1 MKKIKVLLLGKS
13 NVGKSSLINYVTNNH
28 STLVSNKLHA
38 TRLSTFHEFKNGDYH
53 LHFIDTPGT
62 SISENNLLAQAMRS
76 HASKHITD
84 CDIVILLTQ
93 PQKSYEYEHKILNDI
108 HLCNKQFMICVNK
121 SDLDPEL
128 IFSSIL
134 KKHLNTDQYLL
145 ISIKENTG
153 LKEFFN
159 QLIKKIDNLDNF
171 SHNQINVKNKTYI
184 IQELIRE
191 SVLQKTCEEVPYES
205 AVRIVN
211 YRAQKKIDFISAEII
226 VSKHN
231 QKKILVGKDGQMI
244 KLIGTLSRNKIENLI
259 QKKVH
264 LDLFVLVRDN
274 WKNNPDLLRDF
285 GYIE

>member
-1 MKKIKVLLLGKS
+1 
-13 NVGKSSLINYVTNNH
+13 
-28 STLVSNKLHA
+28 
-38 TRLSTFHEFKNGDYH
+38 
-53 LHFIDTPGT
+53 
-62 SISENNLLAQAMRS
+62 MRS

-108 HLCNKQFMICVNK
+108 HLCNKQFLICVNK

-145 ISIKENTG
+145 ISIKEN
-153 LKEFFN
+153 

-171 SHNQINVKNKTYI
+171 SHNEINVKNKTYI